1 GKGIRGFRADDMDV
15 FKGKSLHNPYDPATF
30 SDGSFHVFD
39 TLKTPLSNTSGI
51 IYAVLGISR
60 DVTERLD
67 LETKL
72 HQAATVY
79 DNSSEGIIITD
90 ANANIVAVNKAFSL
104 ITGYA
109 EQEVLGQNLSMLASG
124 EHDQAFF
131 ENMWHELQSTDH
143 WRGEIIN
150 RHKEGHL
157 YPEWKTISAVKNN
170 DGLVTNYVSN
180 FSDISEFKKSEEAL
194 KYMAQHDQL
203 TQLPNRNLL
212 IFQLEQ
218 AIYRAKRNN
227 TIIALLFLDLDN
239 FKQINDTLGHSVG
252 DRVLKDV
259 AHKFKMSIR
268 EEDILS
274 RQGGD
279 EFLVLLEE
287 LHDGQEASIIAQKL
301 IDSLKDPI
309 SISDHDFYIGVS
321 IGISLFPDDGLESEQ
336 LIKNADSAM
345 YQSKNGRKNRYSF
358 FTPQLNQYTE
368 RRFTLENHLR
378 SALTKNEIYV
388 AYQPQIDINTHQ
400 IYGFESLI
408 RWEHP
413 QLGVISPD
421 EFIPIAESIGL
432 INEVGQFVLQ
442 ESIRQIQY
450 WNKKYATSLCVS
462 VNVSSRQFE
471 DSELP
476 ELINSLLTQNHC
488 APQCLKIEITESLL
502 LQDNVRIL
510 DMLTTISNAN
520 ISIALDDFGTG
531 YSSLSYLKKFPID
544 IVKIDQSFIGDITKD
559 TEDAILVKTII
570 TMANGLRME
579 TIAEGVETI
588 EQLNFLEIEGC
599 RLIQGNYYSQALRE
613 NEVEDFI
620 LNWK

>member
-1 GKGIRGFRADDMDV
+1 M
-15 FKGKSLHNPYDPATF
+15 
-30 SDGSFHVFD
+30 
-39 TLKTPLSNTSGI
+39 
-51 IYAVLGISR
+51 
-60 DVTERLD
+60 
-67 LETKL
+67 
-72 HQAATVY
+72 
-79 DNSSEGIIITD
+79 
-90 ANANIVAVNKAFSL
+90 
-104 ITGYA
+104 
-109 EQEVLGQNLSMLASG
+109 
-124 EHDQAFF
+124 
-131 ENMWHELQSTDH
+131 
-143 WRGEIIN
+143 
-150 RHKEGHL
+150 
-157 YPEWKTISAVKNN
+157 
-170 DGLVTNYVSN
+170 TNYVSN
-180 FSDISEFKKSEEAL
+180 FSDISALKKSEEAL

-212 IFQLEQ
+212 IYQLEQ

-227 TIIALLFLDLDN
+227 TKIALLFLDLDN

-252 DRVLKDV
+252 DKVLKDV
-259 AHKFKMSIR
+259 AHKFKMSLR

-287 LHDGQEASIIAQKL
+287 LRGGQEASIIAQKL
-301 IDSLKDPI
+301 IDSLKDPV

-345 YQSKNGRKNRYSF
+345 YQSKNSRKNRYSF

-388 AYQPQIDINTHQ
+388 TYQPQIDINTKQ
-400 IYGFESLI
+400 IYGFEALI
-408 RWEHP
+408 RWDHP
-413 QLGVISPD
+413 ELGVISPD

-442 ESIRQIQY
+442 EAIRQIQY
-450 WNKKYATSLCVS
+450 WDKLYTSSLCVS

-476 ELINSLLTQNHC
+476 ELINSVLKQNQC
-488 APQCLKIEITESLL
+488 APQLLKIEITESLL
-502 LQDNVRIL
+502 LQDNARIL
-510 DMLTTISNAN
+510 EMLTTISNTN

-531 YSSLSYLKKFPID
+531 YSSLSYLKKFPIN
-544 IVKIDQSFIGDITKD
+544 IVKIDQSFIRDITRD
-559 TEDAILVKTII
+559 PEDAILVKTII
-570 TMANGLRME
+570 SMANGLRME
-579 TIAEGVETI
+579 TIAEGVETV
-588 EQLNFLEIEGC
+588 EQLTFLEIKGC
-599 RLIQGNYYSQALRE
+599 HLVQGNYYSKPLRK
-613 NEVEDFI
+613 NEVETFL